1 VSEKKVASGLYF
13 RESFPL
19 FEQMADAAQGWDLDF
34 QQLSASADPCWLEQY
49 STEGMLYSR
58 ASFDSHFHQMGGPV
72 VGFRTFALRA
82 YGCSDFRW
90 CDEAAYPNSLIVFPV
105 GGQFESISSP
115 GFDIF
120 TVSLSN
126 TLLARIAE
134 TEFQRSLSTLLS
146 ERGQICH
153 LAGGTVRGL
162 RAQLHRLSN
171 DLGHSRVDQA
181 ESNGLFQEWE
191 VEHVVARGILEC
203 LDRSRFNTPR
213 NSRSKRMKALEK
225 AIEIIRGQATDTLCI
240 SDLVSHTGVSR
251 RTLESAFQDG
261 VGVSP
266 AAYLKATR
274 LRALNRHLLQ
284 AARDESSVAHICQQ
298 HGFRHLGQLAADY
311 RAMFG
316 ELPSVTLRR

>member
-1 VSEKKVASGLYF
+1 MSEKEVAPGLCF

-19 FEQMADAAQGWDLDF
+19 FAQMAEAAQGWDLDF
-34 QQLSASADPCWLEQY
+34 QQLSASVEPCWLEQY

-90 CDEAAYPNSLIVFPV
+90 CDEAAYPNSLIVFPE
-105 GGQFESISSP
+105 GGQFESISRP

-120 TVSLSN
+120 TVSLSS

-134 TEFQRSLSTLLS
+134 TEFQSPLSILLS
-146 ERGQICH
+146 EQGQICH
-153 LAGGTVRGL
+153 LAASTVRGL
-162 RAQLHRLSN
+162 RSQLHRLSN
-171 DLGHSRVDQA
+171 NLGHSRVDQA
-181 ESNGLFQEWE
+181 EQNGLLQGWE
-191 VEHVVARGILEC
+191 VEHVLARGILEC
-203 LDRSRFNTPR
+203 LDRSRFHPPR
-213 NSRSKRMKALEK
+213 DSRSKRMKALEK
-225 AIEIIRGQATDTLCI
+225 AIEIIRWRATDKLCI
-240 SDLVSHTGVSR
+240 SDLASQTGVSR

-261 VGVSP
+261 IGVSP

-274 LRALNRHLLQ
+274 LRALNRNLLQ
-284 AARDESSVAHICQQ
+284 TARDESSVANICQL
-298 HGFRHLGQLAADY
+298 HGFINLGQLAADY